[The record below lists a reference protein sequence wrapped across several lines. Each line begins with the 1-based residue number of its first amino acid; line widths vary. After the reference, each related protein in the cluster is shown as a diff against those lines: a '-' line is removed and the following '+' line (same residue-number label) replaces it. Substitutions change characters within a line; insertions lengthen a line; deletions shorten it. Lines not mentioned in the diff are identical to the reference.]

1 MAMIELQKLH
11 INQGMKFLEVQLMTG
26 GIIDPRSGF
35 RKPIDQALREGLIS
49 KYIKEEIESEP
60 DELKFKI
67 EGQYSSQKRVFNA
80 WNSSYDMLCSV
91 NLLKVL

>member
-1 MAMIELQKLH
+1 MEKAVYGFEKNVKPTMAMIELQKLH

-67 EGQYSSQKRVFNA
+67 EGQYPSRKKR
-80 WNSSYDMLCSV
+80 Y
-91 NLLKVL
+91 